1 MSCCTAF
8 PKRDGRTQCAWHW
21 LSSVHGGMEEPALC
35 KSVLEDVLGPGAHIE
50 IVPLPVCDA
59 LPQQHLKK
67 SYLIKGQDKIP
78 V

>member
-1 MSCCTAF
+1 MSRCTAL
-8 PKRDGRTQCAWHW
+8 PKRDGRTQCAWPW
-21 LSSVHGGMEEPALC
+21 LSSVHGGMEEPALG
-35 KSVLEDVLGPGAHIE
+35 KSVLEDVLGAGAHIE

-59 LPQQHLKK
+59 LPEQHLKK